1 MSRWFAAHFIISKN
15 ISDKHSAFHN
25 KVSAYALK
33 FRRELLNED
42 WEISWPE
49 SWDILHNQY
58 TANVHAENTDS
69 CVIIQ

>member
-1 MSRWFAAHFIISKN
+1 MSGWFAAHFIISKN
-15 ISDKHSAFHN
+15 ISDKYSAFHN

-33 FRRELLNED
+33 FRRQLLNED
-42 WEISWPE
+42 WEISWPN